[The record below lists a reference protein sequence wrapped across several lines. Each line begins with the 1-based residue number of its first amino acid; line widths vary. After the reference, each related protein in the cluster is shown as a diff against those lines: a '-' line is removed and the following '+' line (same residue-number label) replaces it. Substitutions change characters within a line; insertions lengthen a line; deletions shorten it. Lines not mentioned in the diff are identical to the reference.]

1 MADAPRGVIL
11 EGQRSENAMYALVEI
26 KGKQYKVEKG
36 SLIKVDLLG
45 EEAGKK
51 VEFDTVLMLSGEK
64 TPKIGQPY
72 VKGAKVMATVG
83 ESVKGTKLNVLKF
96 KRRKGYHRNQGH
108 RQKYTLI
115 KVNEITG

>member
-45 EEAGKK
+45 EEAGKT

-72 VKGAKVMATVG
+72 VKGAKVKATVG